1 MGGGNMLI
9 NLYLSSRAAGHPE
22 SERDTTPSHTVA
34 SRVNIL
40 TIRVEAYVRG
50 SESDMR
56 QAGEAHKRNCTKIA
70 WIGK

>member
-9 NLYLSSRAAGHPE
+9 SLYLSSRVAWHPE
-22 SERDTTPSHTVA
+22 SERDITPSHIVA
-34 SRVNIL
+34 NRVNFL
-40 TIRVEAYVRG
+40 TIRVGAYVRG